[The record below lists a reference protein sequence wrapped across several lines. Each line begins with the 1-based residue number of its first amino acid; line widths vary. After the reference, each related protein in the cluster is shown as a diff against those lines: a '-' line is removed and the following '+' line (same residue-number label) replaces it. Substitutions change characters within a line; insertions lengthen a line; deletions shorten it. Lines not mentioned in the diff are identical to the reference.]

1 MLQKIKQLTMSR
13 SDLLGVSTSLLCLL
27 HCLAFPVVL
36 STGYLFNYSLQGH
49 WHGTDYIF
57 VLLGMVAVWA
67 SARKTPF
74 LALKLAFWLAILV
87 FSLSILFHDRW
98 SWMVYISTAASFVL
112 IALHILH
119 WRSHYKCNV

>member
-98 SWMVYISTAASFVL
+98 SWMIYISTSASFVL
-112 IALHILH
+112 IVLHILH

>member
-98 SWMVYISTAASFVL
+98 SWMIYISTAASVVL

>member
-87 FSLSILFHDRW
+87 FSLSILFHDSS
-98 SWMVYISTAASFVL
+98 SWMIYISTAASVVL